1 MTIEVQMGD
10 SCLASKLVKLVKY
23 LNILNIMIIFKE
35 ILNNTFLLYFF
46 VILIT
51 QEGCSLI
58 DTCHVF
64 IINYYTH
71 YIINLILLL

>member
-1 MTIEVQMGD
+1 MNSLTN
-10 SCLASKLVKLVKY
+10 KLL
-23 LNILNIMIIFKE
+23 ILF
-35 ILNNTFLLYFF
+35 LLFTFLLYFL

-64 IINYYTH
+64 IIDYYIYSLFVLIIY